1 MRRLLIA
8 TAALSM
14 VVCFGKVASAAD
26 EVTGVLIDQACGSK
40 QMSKADPEKAAAGHS
55 KDCAMKDSCAKSG
68 YAVISGKK
76 MWKFDEKGA
85 QLAKDY
91 LKDHDSTKVVVKGTE
106 KGDEIQVTSI
116 TAAPSKG

>member
-14 VVCFGKVASAAD
+14 VVGFAKVASAAD
-26 EVTGVLIDQACGSK
+26 EVKGVLIDQKCGK
-40 QMSKADPEKAAAGHS
+40 GQMSKDDPEKAAAGHS
-55 KDCAMKDSCAKSG
+55 KDCAMKDSCAASG

-76 MWKFDEKGA
+76 MWKLDDKGA

-106 KGDEIQVTSI
+106 KGDTIAVESI
-116 TAAPSKG
+116 AAQ

>member
-8 TAALSM
+8 AVAVSSVM
-14 VVCFGKVASAAD
+14 AFGKIASAAD
-26 EVTGVLIDQACGSK
+26 EVKGVLIDQACGDK
-40 QMSKADPEKAAAGHS
+40 QMSKADPEKAAAGHP
-55 KDCAMKDSCAKSG
+55 KACAMKDSCAKSG

-76 MWKFDEKGA
+76 MWKLDDKGA

-116 TAAPSKG
+116 MAAESK

>member
-26 EVTGVLIDQACGSK
+26 EVKGVLIDQTCGSK
-40 QMSKADPEKAAAGHS
+40 QMSKADPEKSAADHPKS
-55 KDCAMKDSCAKSG
+55 CAMKDSCAKSG

-76 MWKFDEKGA
+76 MYKFDEKGT

-116 TAAPSKG
+116 TAAP

>member
-26 EVTGVLIDQACGSK
+26 EVTGVLIDQACGAK
-40 QMSKADPEKAAAGHS
+40 QMSKADPEKSAADHPKS
-55 KDCAMKDSCAKSG
+55 CATKDSCAKSG

-76 MWKFDEKGA
+76 MWKLDDKGA

-91 LKDHDSTKVVVKGTE
+91 LKDHDSMKVVVKGTE

-116 TAAPSKG
+116 NAAPAKG